1 MTPQCLQIKSVVSN
15 AIFHFFKLFLLQRH
29 VDKTIYETRTSLL
42 RKFQPP
48 VDPAPLWHMPKFEKV
63 S

>member
-1 MTPQCLQIKSVVSN
+1 MWRHMYVNNETLS
-15 AIFHFFKLFLLQRH
+15 FFFQRH
-29 VDKTIYETRTSLL
+29 VDKTIYETRTSRL

-63 S
+63 TSVDVYDFE

>member
-1 MTPQCLQIKSVVSN
+1 MWILIMKDCS
-15 AIFHFFKLFLLQRH
+15 FFFQRH
-29 VDKTIYETRTSLL
+29 VDKTIYETRTSRL

-63 S
+63 LNFS